1 MTPVGRSTS
10 GVWVVAALGLG
21 LAAGAA
27 ATYLALG
34 SRMLPPTASAPTPP
48 QTSPETAASASEP
61 AILLSPDAVERAKIV
76 VSPVELAT
84 PRSDVRTPAVIEP
97 NAYRQVVITALVAGR
112 MSRVNAE
119 LGQLVRR
126 GDLLAEVYS
135 PELAEAQRA
144 YLSQQADLQAHEQQ
158 LARTERLVGI
168 GATSRQELERAHA
181 EHTMLTSSVAGA
193 RSRLEL
199 FSMSADQV
207 TRLSSST
214 QMTSTFD
221 VRAPSEG
228 VVTSREA
235 TVGANVQAGSPL
247 FTIANL
253 STVWVVGSLYEKDFA
268 LVRVG
273 SPLRMTVPAY
283 PGLELRGTVSY
294 IDPQVNRETRTARV
308 RAEMPNAGGRLR
320 LGMYADLHIGTTS
333 ATPVALIPRGA
344 VQTIGQQ
351 SVVYVADTNTQG
363 RFVERAI
370 QIGAASDGRVEVVSG
385 LSPGELVVTEGSFSL
400 RAERERQGLTASSP
414 HGHTGR
420 E

>member
-1 MTPVGRSTS
+1 
-10 GVWVVAALGLG
+10 VWLVAALGFG

-34 SRMLPPTASAPTPP
+34 GGMPPQTAQAPTPP
-48 QTSPETAASASEP
+48 QTSQWTATSASEV
-61 AILLSPDAVERAKIV
+61 AVLLDPEAVERAKIV
-76 VSPVELAT
+76 VSPVELGTAQT
-84 PRSDVRTPAVIEP
+84 EVRTPAVIEP

-112 MSRVNAE
+112 MSRVTAE
-119 LGQLVRR
+119 LGQHVRR
-126 GDLLAEVYS
+126 GDLLAELYS
-135 PELAEAQRA
+135 PELADAQRA

-168 GATSRQELERAHA
+168 GAASRQELERTHA

-193 RSRLEL
+193 KSRLEL
-199 FSMSADQV
+199 LGMSADQV
-207 TRLSSST
+207 ARLSSSS
-214 QMTSTFD
+214 QMTSSFD

-235 TVGANVQAGSPL
+235 TVGANVSAGAPL

-253 STVWVVGSLYEKDFA
+253 STVWVVGNLYEKDFA

-308 RAEMPNAGGRLR
+308 RAEMANPGGQLR
-320 LGMYADLHIGTTS
+320 LGMYVDLHIGAAS
-333 ATPVALIPRGA
+333 ATPVVLIPRSA

-351 SVVYVADTNTQG
+351 SVVYVADANTQG

-370 QIGAASDGRVEVVSG
+370 QPGAAANERIEVVSG
-385 LSPGELVVTEGSFSL
+385 LSPGELVVTDGSFSL
-400 RAERERQGLTASSP
+400 RAERDRQGLPAPSA
-414 HGHTGR
+414 HGHSNR